1 MAGKPRTVYL
11 YEPYLL
17 TPKGEV
23 KDVPNGIWKEILDAV
38 EKLGAGD
45 RIKTVSGH
53 AHRGATRSTKAPAA
67 RFLYIGRRRDPA
79 DWPDHAKDGADE
91 LPLSIDGELVE
102 PMYLLP
108 LTGTNY
114 VATLR
119 TSAGPQPS
127 SSAAWISAIIKP
139 ADGMEFCLRP
149 VVRRDALNRLLAAD
163 QVSSVEV
170 KIDEFS
176 DVPDSDGTFAAA
188 LKEMQTA
195 GGTNATI
202 TVAMSYGHKT
212 ADSSTSQSIIK
223 GLGKML
229 RTTAGLRKASA
240 KVSELGADGKVQKTQ
255 LDFFNDRIAQRVSV
269 GKSTKESQTPEVVM
283 AAMYQ
288 AIEHF
293 RSNLE
298 VIRKGGVTT
307 DVEDD
312 DAGDTADDA
321 DGVPAGTD

>member
-1 MAGKPRTVYL
+1 
-11 YEPYLL
+11 
-17 TPKGEV
+17 
-23 KDVPNGIWKEILDAV
+23 
-38 EKLGAGD
+38 
-45 RIKTVSGH
+45 
-53 AHRGATRSTKAPAA
+53 
-67 RFLYIGRRRDPA
+67 LYIGRRRDPA

-108 LTGTNY
+108 MAGTNY

-139 ADGMEFCLRP
+139 ADGMSFCLRP
-149 VVRRDALNRLLAAD
+149 VVRRDALNRLMSAD

-188 LKEMQTA
+188 LREMQAA

-202 TVAMSYGHKT
+202 TVTMSYGHKT
-212 ADSSTSQSIIK
+212 ADSATSQSIIK
-223 GLGKML
+223 GLTKMVS
-229 RTTAGLRKASA
+229 TAAGLRKASA
-240 KVSELGADGKVQKTQ
+240 KVSEVGAGGKLQRAE

-283 AAMYQ
+283 SAMYE

-298 VIRKGGVTT
+298 VIRKGGVNT

-312 DAGDTADDA
+312 DAGETADDA
-321 DGVPAGTD
+321 DGVPIGAE